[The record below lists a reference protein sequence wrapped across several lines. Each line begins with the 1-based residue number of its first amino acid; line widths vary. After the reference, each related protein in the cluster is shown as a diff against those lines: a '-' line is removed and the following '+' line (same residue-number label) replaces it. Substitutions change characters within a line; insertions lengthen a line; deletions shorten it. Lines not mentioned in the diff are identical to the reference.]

1 MIQVLGLSERGADF
15 SYDPRAHPGLSMVR
29 TVMYIFI
36 LFVVFWNVN
45 ATSHVFSVQ
54 PDFENEVNIRFKE
67 NLRRKMA
74 SHYFL
79 VV

>member
-1 MIQVLGLSERGADF
+1 
-15 SYDPRAHPGLSMVR
+15 
-29 TVMYIFI
+29 MYIFI

-54 PDFENEVNIRFKE
+54 PDFENEVNTKFKE

-74 SHYFL
+74 SHYIL

>member
-1 MIQVLGLSERGADF
+1 MMNNNPF

-45 ATSHVFSVQ
+45 ATSHVLSI
-54 PDFENEVNIRFKE
+54 PKIDFEDEVSLPLAIGAPVRE
-67 NLRRKMA
+67 HR
-74 SHYFL
+74 SD
-79 VV
+79 V